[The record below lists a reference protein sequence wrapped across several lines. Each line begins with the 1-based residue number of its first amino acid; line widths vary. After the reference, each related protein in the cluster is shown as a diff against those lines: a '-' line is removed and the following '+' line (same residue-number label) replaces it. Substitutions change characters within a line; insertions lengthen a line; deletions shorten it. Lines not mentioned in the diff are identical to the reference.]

1 MKKLAI
7 LNTTILTVDGEFSLK
22 TISLEEAKELINKY
36 GIKNVFSAI
45 GHESTAQ
52 ILTDLLEV
60 EIQVNR
66 IMFAQETEQEALCFK
81 LNGRPP
87 EGVILQKKQLEEI
100 GYTFKLL
107 VKTA

>member
-22 TISLEEAKELINKY
+22 TISLETAKILVNKY
-36 GIKNVFSAI
+36 GIENILSAI
-45 GHESTAQ
+45 GHDSAAQ
-52 ILTDLLEV
+52 ILTELLEV
-60 EIQVNR
+60 EVPINR
-66 IMFAQETEQEALCFK
+66 IMFVQENGQEALCFK

-87 EGVILQKKQLEEI
+87 EGEILTKEQLKEI

-107 VKTA
+107 VKTS